1 MEILYWPKFAKYFK
15 KLPIEIQKIA
25 VEKEKIFK
33 KDPFN
38 PILKTHKL
46 HGELSEYWSFSINY
60 KIRIIF
66 KFIDKNTV
74 GFYLIGDH
82 NIYE

>member
-25 VEKEKIFK
+25 VEKEKVFR
-33 KDPFN
+33 KDPFD
-38 PILKTHKL
+38 PVLKTHKL
-46 HGELSEYWSFSINY
+46 HGEFREYWSFSVNY

-66 KFIDKNTV
+66 KFIDKNTAA
-74 GFYLIGDH
+74 FYSIGNH

>member
-15 KLPIEIQKIA
+15 KLPVEIQKIA
-25 VEKEKIFK
+25 IEKEKLFRK
-33 KDPFN
+33 NPFDS
-38 PILKTHKL
+38 ILKTHKL
-46 HGELSEYWSFSINY
+46 HGILNEYWSFSVNY

-82 NIYE
+82 DIYE

>member
-1 MEILYWPKFAKYFK
+1 MEIFYWPKFAKYFK
-15 KLPIEIQKIA
+15 KLPVEIQKKA
-25 VEKEKIFK
+25 VEKEKVFK
-33 KDPFN
+33 KNPFDPR
-38 PILKTHKL
+38 LKTNKL

-66 KFIDKNTV
+66 KFINKSTV

-82 NIYE
+82 DIYE

>member
-1 MEILYWPKFAKYFK
+1 MEIFYWPKFAKYLK

-33 KDPFN
+33 KDPF
-38 PILKTHKL
+38 
-46 HGELSEYWSFSINY
+46 
-60 KIRIIF
+60 
-66 KFIDKNTV
+66 KFIDKNTA

-82 NIYE
+82 DIYE